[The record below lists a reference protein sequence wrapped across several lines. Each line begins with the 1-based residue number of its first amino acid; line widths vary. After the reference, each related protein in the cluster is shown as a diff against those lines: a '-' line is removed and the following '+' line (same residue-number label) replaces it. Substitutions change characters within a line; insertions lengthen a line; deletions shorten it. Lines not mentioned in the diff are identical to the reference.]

1 MPIDSANTA
10 MRAGL
15 KVTWVGFWVNLLLV
29 VAKLIVGVIAA
40 SQALLA
46 DGVHSLSDLISDIV
60 VIVGL
65 RWGRAEAD
73 ANHPFGHGRIE
84 TVAGLAV
91 GVLLVAAALW
101 IGYSAAVSFAEEHL
115 VSSPLDAILVAAGSI
130 LLKEALYRYTV
141 AVGQHIHS
149 QAVVGNAWHHRTDA
163 LSSVVVLLG
172 LAVGWIVPSWY
183 WADGVAAIIVAVF
196 VAKVGVDIAW
206 RGLKEV
212 VDTAPSDEI
221 IDHMIRLAESI
232 EGVYDAH
239 DVKARYSGASL
250 LAEIHIVVHPDQSV
264 RDGHSIAKQVEA
276 KLLENV
282 ERLDSVIIH
291 VDPAT
296 LP

>member
-1 MPIDSANTA
+1 MPTDSANTA

-15 KVTWVGFWVNLLLV
+15 KVTWVGLCVNLLLV
-29 VAKLIVGVIAA
+29 VAKLIVGVIAT
-40 SQALLA
+40 SQALIA

-65 RWGRAEAD
+65 KWGRAEAD

-91 GVLLVAAALW
+91 GVLLIAAAVW
-101 IGYSAAVSFAEEHL
+101 IGYSAIVSFAEEHV
-115 VSSPLDAILVAAGSI
+115 VSSPLDAVIVAAGSI
-130 LLKEALYRYTV
+130 LLKEALYHYTV
-141 AVGQHIHS
+141 AVGRHIHS

-163 LSSVVVLLG
+163 FSSVVVLIG
-172 LAVGWIVPSWY
+172 LIVGWVIPSWY
-183 WADGVAAIIVAVF
+183 WADGVAAIIVALL

-206 RGLKEV
+206 QGLKKV
-212 VDTAPSDEI
+212 VDTAPSNEI
-221 IDHMIRLAESI
+221 VAKIIHLTESI
-232 EGVYDAH
+232 DGVYDAH
-239 DVKARYSGASL
+239 DIKARYSGASL

-276 KLLENV
+276 TLLENID
-282 ERLDSVIIH
+282 RLDSVIIH

-296 LP
+296 LE